1 MHDEYVQKERPTDSA
16 ISGDTEIER
25 MAKSLRFQLLFQL
38 FLCCLILLIIMNS
51 LPESNLHN
59 YVVGV
64 SHCSGSLT
72 GIVDGYAKN
81 L

>member
-1 MHDEYVQKERPTDSA
+1 MHTVKESITKSVATFLVLPYFTDNNEFPTG
-16 ISGDTEIER
+16 I
-25 MAKSLRFQLLFQL
+25 K
-38 FLCCLILLIIMNS
+38 FL
-51 LPESNLHN
+51 